1 LNDNR
6 TNRFHCLLYARE
18 DGSWGHYGTNTS
30 FSLSTRL
37 WTRRRRGVLSSWR
50 LVPHSLFVLSIWYH
64 VFPDTARTIT
74 LASTHIQFCGGGD
87 LGKILDRYRHRG
99 KSIPEHIVWNYFIQ
113 LTQALHHCHHPEDR
127 HLPSS
132 SSYASPS
139 RTSTSPDNAT
149 GIPGSSFERKSSI
162 VPGREMGL
170 RRKLD
175 SLDISPGGGDPL
187 GLGLG
192 GGAARRRMDVKAS
205 AAGQV
210 LHRDLKPENSECC
223 YSCFT

>member
-1 LNDNR
+1 M
-6 TNRFHCLLYARE
+6 
-18 DGSWGHYGTNTS
+18 
-30 FSLSTRL
+30 
-37 WTRRRRGVLSSWR
+37 
-50 LVPHSLFVLSIWYH
+50 
-64 VFPDTARTIT
+64 
-74 LASTHIQFCGGGD
+74 LALANKQFCGGGD

-127 HLPSS
+127 YLPSS

-139 RTSTSPDNAT
+139 RTSTSPDAVS
-149 GIPGSSFERKSSI
+149 GIPGASFERKSSI

-210 LHRDLKPENSECC
+210 LHRDLKPENSG
-223 YSCFT
+223 YLSLLLAWSGSAYMARRSKADGVPF